1 MLIDLISGTRPNFV
15 KIASLIKA
23 KEKVSCSFNFRLIHT
38 GQHYDDKLSKVFFKE
53 LEIPEPDINL
63 NVGSKSHASQVGH
76 IMIEYE
82 KILTKNASRMC
93 IVVGDVNSTMAC
105 AITAKKSNIE
115 VAHVEGGI
123 RSNDLTMPE
132 EINRIV
138 TDSISDYFFTT
149 SKHANE
155 NLLYPHSQ
163 VPA

>member
-82 KILTKNASRMC
+82 NIN
-93 IVVGDVNSTMAC
+93 
-105 AITAKKSNIE
+105 KKC
-115 VAHVEGGI
+115 
-123 RSNDLTMPE
+123 
-132 EINRIV
+132 
-138 TDSISDYFFTT
+138 F
-149 SKHANE
+149 
-155 NLLYPHSQ
+155 
-163 VPA
+163 